1 MSAIGQMYENDV
13 QELLDGDEIILCPTA
28 LELVEELS
36 VVIEDDLEK
45 AQRLCNILIG
55 SVTGTDLFTNCLQEL
70 PTNSGGNIGR
80 NIVMNRVIKYFI
92 LQNKMKNV
100 KVAWRTATPETI
112 SEVGAIFAA
121 IEKGTTEWNNLLK
134 VIMTGVELPKPTNSI
149 KFSSRVSMSATSEFV
164 TPIADRPLERH
175 FDCDRVALLACALVP
190 PLAL

>member
-13 QELLDGDEIILCPTA
+13 HDLLDGDEIILCPTA

-55 SVTGTDLFTNCLQEL
+55 STTGTELFTNCLQEL

-92 LQNKMKNV
+92 LHNKMRNA
-100 KVAWRTATPETI
+100 KVAEMI
-112 SEVGAIFAA
+112 SEVGSIFAA
-121 IEKGTTEWNNLLK
+121 IEEGSTEWNNLLK
-134 VIMTGVELPKPTNSI
+134 VIMTGIELPKLTNS
-149 KFSSRVSMSATSEFV
+149 
-164 TPIADRPLERH
+164 
-175 FDCDRVALLACALVP
+175 
-190 PLAL
+190 